1 MMSRFTQVVI
11 ALLLMSTA
19 TSVYAQNNNNTSVV
33 LPGGAVLEG
42 TPEEQA
48 ACSGDAHRY
57 CKDAIPDNFKVLDCL
72 KAERTK
78 ISKACQLVLQNH
90 RQ

>member
-1 MMSRFTQVVI
+1 MMSRFTRVVI
-11 ALLLMSTA
+11 ALLLVSTA
-19 TSVYAQNNNNTSVV
+19 TSVYAQNNTSVV